1 MTQASLFREQAIDDN
16 GRPVPGAEV
25 SFRQGSRP
33 GPIYLDPDLRT
44 PARNPYP
51 AKAGGRVTLYLHAGE
66 QYEVTITSP
75 KGQILDQFVRTFE
88 AMTFPE
94 QPVPEPAPEPVADP
108 EEAKAAILDHLERVD
123 AKLKD
128 RPEAPEPEPEE
139 VIPDEIKQA
148 FNEAGI
154 DWRDSRE
161 AVSKALI
168 AKYVYYKNAAEYAR
182 NNGTFD
188 GRGVIYWEKKAEG
201 IDDATA
207 WNRARVVETL

>member
-1 MTQASLFREQAIDDN
+1 MSIPEYVLITRKKLAEMEYVCADTADRLKEVGDTLTGSKAI
-16 GRPVPGAEV
+16 GHETMESA
-25 SFRQGSRP
+25 FRQMSKVVRNYMRAVDREIEDHSP
-33 GPIYLDPDLRT
+33 GTVDDIY
-44 PARNPYP
+44 
-51 AKAGGRVTLYLHAGE
+51 
-66 QYEVTITSP
+66 
-75 KGQILDQFVRTFE
+75 
-88 AMTFPE
+88 
-94 QPVPEPAPEPVADP
+94 
-108 EEAKAAILDHLERVD
+108 AALERMEQVS

-161 AVSKALI
+161 AVSEALI
-168 AKYVYYKNAAEYAR
+168 AKYRYYKGAAEYAR

-201 IDDATA
+201 IDDATV
-207 WNRARVVETL
+207 WNRARKVETL